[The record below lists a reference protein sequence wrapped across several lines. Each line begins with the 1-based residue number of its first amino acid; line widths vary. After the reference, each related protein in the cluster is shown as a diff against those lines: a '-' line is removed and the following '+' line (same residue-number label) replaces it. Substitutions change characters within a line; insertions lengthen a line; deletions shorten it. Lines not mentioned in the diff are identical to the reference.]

1 MTSPPLNLAKQEL
14 NTHESVL
21 VKPET
26 HEEKSGG
33 SKLKAPV
40 KESMGKDSALQIH
53 HDEQQ

>member
-40 KESMGKDSALQIH
+40 KESIGKDSALQIH